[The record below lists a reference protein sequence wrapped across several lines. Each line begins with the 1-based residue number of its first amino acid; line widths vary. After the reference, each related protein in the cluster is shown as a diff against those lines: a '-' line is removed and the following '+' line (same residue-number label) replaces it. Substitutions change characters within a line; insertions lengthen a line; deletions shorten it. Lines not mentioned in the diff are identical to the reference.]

1 MKAYE
6 SSERYEGKVR
16 ECCNYAART
25 AKNFATAGNNTKRQ
39 ACGDDEKRLAETLKA
54 DLGGFADTV
63 TEEHFTADQA
73 AYILSNLLIFIFM
86 LISAA
91 AGICACMFAEYALW
105 LLIGAALFAF
115 LAFLGFF
122 GVFGGTSK
130 NVEGQNIFAIRNAKE
145 EVKKRVVI
153 EANLDAPF
161 KRSCKPSTARVFKLV
176 TFIGIL
182 LYLAFDIVSLL
193 VNRGG
198 IDFAMSDKFIFISF
212 PLVIFAIFPL
222 ILSRS
227 VSANSSFPGVVDNL
241 VGCYTAAGAL
251 RYMSEMDL
259 RLNNTE
265 LCVLLTGAKNAN
277 HTGAKTYCRLH
288 NDSDK
293 AVDTTIISLD
303 SIFNAETISVLTNG
317 KKITTVMAGAA
328 TDANVSILEY
338 QPKQIKK
345 NGSMKIFKK
354 NKYACA
360 TITSLTDKV
369 PAYYG
374 TKADDETNIN
384 VKAIENAMKLCL
396 ETAYAIDAE

>member
-25 AKNFATAGNNTKRQ
+25 AKNFATTGSNTKRQ
-39 ACGDDEKRLAETLKA
+39 ACGEDEKRLAETLQA
-54 DLGGFADTV
+54 DLKGFADTV
-63 TEEHFTADQA
+63 TEEHFTADQS
-73 AYILSNLLIFIFM
+73 AYILSNLLVFIFM
-86 LISAA
+86 LISAI

-105 LLIGAALFAF
+105 LLIGALVFAF

-122 GVFGGTSK
+122 GVYGGTSK
-130 NVEGQNIFAIRNAKE
+130 NVDGQNILAIRNAEE
-145 EVKKRVVI
+145 EVKKRLVI

-176 TFIGIL
+176 TFIGIV

-198 IDFAMSDKFIFISF
+198 IDFVMSDKFIFISF

-222 ILSRS
+222 FLSRS
-227 VSANSSFPGVVDNL
+227 VSANSSFPGVIDNL

-277 HTGAKTYCRLH
+277 HSGAKTYCKLH
-288 NDSDK
+288 DESDK
-293 AVDTTIISLD
+293 AIDTTIISLD
-303 SIFNAETISVLTNG
+303 SLFNAETISILSNG
-317 KKITTVMAGAA
+317 KKVTTVMADAA
-328 TDANVSILEY
+328 TNASVNILEY

-354 NKYACA
+354 NKYACT
-360 TITSLTDKV
+360 TITSLTDKA

-396 ETAYAIDAE
+396 EAAYAIDAE